1 MENNPKTNLLMHM
14 VAQEATYDFVSNEYT
29 DKITNEI
36 MDYLRIKLSIN
47 PQSDK
52 DDLIYGQIWMMIKL
66 HNTKTQSKLN
76 K

>member
-1 MENNPKTNLLMHM
+1 MENNPSTNILMHM
-14 VAQEATYDFVSNEYT
+14 VALEATYDFVSNEYT
-29 DKITNEI
+29 DQLTNEI
-36 MDYLRIKLSIN
+36 MDYLRNKLSIN

-66 HNTKTQSKLN
+66 HNTKTQSQLN